1 MKRGI
6 ALLLLAGLL
15 TACNVSTGEGTRP
28 DLSDNEA
35 FALARKRVAESLK
48 DPDSAKFGPHFYR
61 KIALAGLGKPA
72 DVICGT
78 VNGKNSFGAYT
89 GAKTFVYRLADDR
102 VLMDGQDSDPLYK
115 NVGSLWCGNPAF

>member
-1 MKRGI
+1 MKRAI

-15 TACNVSTGEGTRP
+15 TACNVSTGEGIRP

-61 KIALAGLGKPA
+61 KLAPGGGLGKPA
-72 DVICGT
+72 DFVCGT

-89 GAKTFVYRLADDR
+89 GAKTFAYRLADDR
-102 VLMDGQDSDPLYK
+102 VLMDGQDSDPLYQ
-115 NVGSLWCGNPAF
+115 NIGSMWCSR